1 MTDITFYFNVRSRET
16 ALCQLAGKA
25 LAAGKSICILTGSP
39 AASQVLDRLL
49 WEIPATGFLPH
60 CSFDAAIAEQT
71 PIILDHR
78 VELMRARDVLF
89 NWTEHVAP
97 RFGEFGRLI
106 EIVDSDEA
114 LRLAARQRWA
124 AYKQLGFSPNATD
137 MTSPSDVAANPSRSD

>member
-1 MTDITFYFNVRSRET
+1 MTEISFYFNVRSRET

-39 AASQVLDRLL
+39 AASQALDRLL

-60 CSFDAAIAEQT
+60 CSFDATIASQT

-78 VELMRARDVLF
+78 VELMSPRDVLF
-89 NWTEHVAP
+89 NWTGHVAP
-97 RFGEFGRLI
+97 RFSEFGRLI
-106 EIVDSDEA
+106 EIVDSDEE

-124 AYKQLGFSPNATD
+124 AYKQLGFTPNATD
-137 MTSPSDVAANPSRSD
+137 MSSLTASRSD